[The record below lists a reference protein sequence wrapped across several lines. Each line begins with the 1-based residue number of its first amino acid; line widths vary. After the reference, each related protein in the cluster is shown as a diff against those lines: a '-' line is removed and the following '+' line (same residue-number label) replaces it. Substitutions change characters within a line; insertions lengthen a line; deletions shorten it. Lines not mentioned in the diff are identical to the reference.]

1 MRTTFAV
8 AVRLLLPIA
17 VLAAVPLA
25 GCGGSGA
32 RTTAERF
39 LDAHYVRIDLV
50 TARSVCSGLAR
61 EKLDRE
67 LALTAEVSIEAD
79 TRQPRINYRLEAA
92 REAEDRAQFAYVLR
106 IRAPGAEPFERL
118 ITLTVKKEDGA
129 WSVANYTEGDRATA
143 P

>member
-1 MRTTFAV
+1 MRMTSTV
-8 AVRLLLPIA
+8 AGLLLPVA
-17 VLAAVPLA
+17 VVVAAVPA

-39 LDAHYVRIDLV
+39 LDAHYVRIDLAA
-50 TARSVCSGLAR
+50 ARDVCSGLAR

-67 LALTAEVSIEAD
+67 LALTANVNIEAD
-79 TRQPRINYRLEAA
+79 TRKPRINYRLEDA
-92 REAEDRAQFAYVLR
+92 RETEDRGQFAYLLR

-118 ITLTVKKEDGA
+118 IMVTVKKEDDG
-129 WSVANYTEGDRATA
+129 WSVTNYTEGDRAIA